1 MKDNKITILG
11 LLFFLLCAALGGA
24 VYYLGER
31 LSELHS
37 RADELQQQRV
47 DLESDTQALIAQ
59 RSVFNNAFK
68 ELERYS
74 VNVAPDEMAFYS
86 GVQQV
91 LQNNAVEILSTRQQG
106 VNAEGVSAIAM
117 TVRGEYYALM
127 DVFSAWRNLPTTV
140 RVSNLTLGADKP
152 VGAPGAPA
160 EAPRGWIQADV
171 TVEAIVAPKP

>member
-1 MKDNKITILG
+1 MKDNKVTILG

-31 LSELHS
+31 LNELHAQ
-37 RADELQQQRV
+37 ADELQQQRV
-47 DLESDTQALIAQ
+47 DLESATQALIAQ
-59 RSVFNNAFK
+59 KSVFTNAFK
-68 ELERYS
+68 ELENYS

-91 LQNNAVEILSTRQQG
+91 LQNNSVEILSTRQQG
-106 VNAEGVSAIAM
+106 VNAAGVSSIAM

-127 DVFSAWRNLPTTV
+127 DVFAAWRNLPTTV
-140 RVSNLTLGADKP
+140 RVSNLTLGTDKP
-152 VGAPGAPA
+152 VGASA